1 VLRVASFCRVL
12 IVQDLLT
19 PYPQHRV
26 FNTGSPFNIPAGH
39 SANLDHLRAHY
50 EKENRQGEEQ
60 RMARVQAR
68 NERDRVMASESG
80 TQQSTGFAKVTEAVG
95 VVRDKVEK
103 KE

>member
-1 VLRVASFCRVL
+1 
-12 IVQDLLT
+12 
-19 PYPQHRV
+19 
-26 FNTGSPFNIPAGH
+26 
-39 SANLDHLRAHY
+39 
-50 EKENRQGEEQ
+50 
-60 RMARVQAR
+60 MARVQAR